1 MSQSQGGRE
10 AVCVRANR
18 GAAKVFGRR
27 SRSGANEIRA
37 EQTDINTSPKRHAQT
52 DRHAQTPAQTL
63 GGNFF
68 LQKTK
73 GKGIKSAE
81 DGKSGWKGKWKGK
94 EDTMSPPFPTSTAAL
109 SRLNVMRVA

>member
-10 AVCVRANR
+10 AVCFRANR

-37 EQTDINTSPKRHAQT
+37 EQTDINTSPRDMHRQT
-52 DRHAQTPAQTL
+52 DTTTSTDSRRKI
-63 GGNFF
+63 F

-73 GKGIKSAE
+73 GKGMKSA
-81 DGKSGWKGKWKGK
+81 
-94 EDTMSPPFPTSTAAL
+94 
-109 SRLNVMRVA
+109 